1 MEPIIVTQE
10 KTSKDKI
17 MVLCQNYKYYKKRI
31 NLKSTT
37 INWVCA
43 NVGKCSASITTESN
57 TVVKIN
63 GVKVANCS
71 VTPIQASH
79 NLGCTPVETEIMQ
92 VMNKIKEL
100 KWTCQNNSKKYKFL
114 IFNKY

>member
-1 MEPIIVTQE
+1 MEPIVTQE

-37 INWVCA
+37 INWVCG
-43 NVGKCSASITTESN
+43 NVGKCSASIKTENNTVN

-71 VTPIQASH
+71 VTPIHSH
-79 NLGCTPVETEIMQ
+79 YLVVLQ
-92 VMNKIKEL
+92 
-100 KWTCQNNSKKYKFL
+100 
-114 IFNKY
+114 